1 MSDRPLR
8 ASVLLCACL
17 AFAISACRKGGGPAC
32 PTAPTPIGLTSDEG
46 APAGELSLAADAD
59 GLDIEFRPADG
70 RPFEGDY
77 LIGTPDGEFLYAP
90 EISDGRLA
98 IPWDGLADDPC
109 GRTFTVAVG
118 TLAAQAVPITV
129 DCAAEAATG
138 TGGDTNGGPNCPQ

>member
-1 MSDRPLR
+1 LR

-32 PTAPTPIGLTSDEG
+32 PAAPPPIGLTADDG
-46 APAGELSLAADAD
+46 TPAGELRVAAVAD
-59 GLDIEFRPADG
+59 GLNVEFRPADG

-77 LIGTPDGEFLYAP
+77 LIGTPDGEFRYAP
-90 EISDGRLA
+90 ESSGEGLL

-118 TLAAQAVPITV
+118 TLAAQAVPIAV